1 MEVSHNNWTLLVLLT
16 IDFTWQ
22 TGSIGSV
29 TVAELDWGNKDHIRA
44 VDPPFDYIIGTD
56 VVSFLRW
63 QLEFGASNSL
73 SYLLI
78 C

>member
-1 MEVSHNNWTLLVLLT
+1 MEVSHNNRTLLVLLT
-16 IDFTWQ
+16 IGLMWQ
-22 TGSIGSV
+22 TGSFSSV
-29 TVAELDWGNKDHIRA
+29 TVAELDWGNKEHIRA